1 VTTRIKG
8 ILSKGQEVELG
19 LLGMEESI
27 DLLRKVA
34 ELDKILPEVCEIV
47 VLCGKLQSTM
57 QSVMSLH

>member
-1 VTTRIKG
+1 M
-8 ILSKGQEVELG
+8 ELG

-47 VLCGKLQSTM
+47 VLCGKLQSTI
-57 QSVMSLH
+57 QGVMSLH